1 MDALVDDSLRGAL
14 QTSPARGDAE
24 IVNFLFIGELS
35 RLVGMTPRAIRFY
48 EREGLITPS
57 RHGRF
62 RVYRSSDQT
71 RLQAISRL
79 RLIGLPIAT
88 IRDALHHFLNLAS
101 PEAREEVRNILA
113 AHLASLTRRQEQI
126 QDEQARTMALHEE
139 LAQV

>member
-14 QTSPARGDAE
+14 QVSPARNDAE

-62 RVYRSSDQT
+62 RVYRSSDQA

-88 IRDALHHFLNLAS
+88 IRDALHHFLDLAS
-101 PEAREEVRNILA
+101 PQAREEARQILNR
-113 AHLASLTRRQEQI
+113 HLASLTQRQAQI
-126 QDEQARTMALHEE
+126 EDEQARTRALHEE
-139 LAQV
+139 LKA

>member
-14 QTSPARGDAE
+14 QISPTRSDAE
-24 IVNFLFIGELS
+24 IVEFLFIGELS

-62 RVYRSSDQT
+62 RVYRSSDQE
-71 RLQAISRL
+71 RLRAISKL

-88 IRDALHHFLNLAS
+88 IREALNHFLDLAT
-101 PEAREEVRNILA
+101 PQAREEARQILA
-113 AHLASLTRRQEQI
+113 RHLVSLTRRQAQI
-126 QDEQARTMALHEE
+126 EDEQSRTKALHEE
-139 LAQV
+139 LTQA

>member
-1 MDALVDDSLRGAL
+1 MDALVDDSSRGAL
-14 QTSPARGDAE
+14 QLNAARGDAE

-88 IRDALHHFLNLAS
+88 IRDALHHFLNLTS
-101 PEAREEVRNILA
+101 PEAREEVRRILA
-113 AHLASLTRRQEQI
+113 SHLASLTARQAQI